1 MGDLKADIEAR
12 YAAICSQVD
21 KAAGSDREDEAL
33 RAALA
38 ELAAMMIAYRYHEGN
53 EGARDALEAALSRD
67 QARSA
72 RRISLAERARA
83 LLADNK

>member
-12 YAAICSQVD
+12 YAAICSQMD
-21 KAAGSDREDEAL
+21 EAAGSDREDEAL

-38 ELAAMMIAYRYHEGN
+38 ELAAMMIAYRYREGG

-67 QARSA
+67 QGHSA
-72 RRISLAERARA
+72 HRISLAERARA
-83 LLADNK
+83 LLGHNS